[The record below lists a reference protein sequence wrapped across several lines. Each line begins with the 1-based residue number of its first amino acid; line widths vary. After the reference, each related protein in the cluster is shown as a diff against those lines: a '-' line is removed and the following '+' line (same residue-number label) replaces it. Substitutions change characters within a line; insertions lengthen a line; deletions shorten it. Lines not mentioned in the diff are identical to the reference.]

1 MYTEDLAINLTGQES
16 GLTATTTSFAFD
28 FQTLE
33 AEPNIVSLENEQGF
47 TS

>member
-16 GLTATTTSFAFD
+16 GLTATTSSFAFD

-33 AEPNIVSLENEQGF
+33 AEPNMVSLEDVQGL
-47 TS
+47 TY